1 MKRFLAVLLSLAMV
15 FSLAACGGTKDL
27 EAGGGSAAS
36 GSGAASGGSSA
47 AAPDANAEYKVGVV
61 FGPSGLGDNNF
72 ADMIYDGLCRARDE
86 LGIYF
91 DYIEPGSDGE
101 IITSLYEYAQ
111 DGTYDVVMLATSN
124 AASSLEEVAA
134 EYPDQNFT
142 IIDATVDLPNVR
154 SVAKIG
160 AEQTFMAGVVAALLT
175 QEEGFDGV
183 NKDKKIGVVVGE
195 DFPIP
200 MAMAAG
206 FKAGAYWADPE
217 VEVLVST
224 VGSWSDPG
232 AAKEM
237 STAMIKQGVDIIQND
252 AGGSGTGV
260 FAAAEETGTLA
271 IGVGANQNSMS
282 DRIIG
287 TSLFILYQ
295 YVYNE
300 CEALVNGQWTAGVVN
315 PGLADGSLGFV
326 TDGASIEVPQ
336 AILDKAE
343 EAKAWVVS
351 GGIELPT
358 KVDGIEEW
366 AAQNGLK

>member
-1 MKRFLAVLLSLAMV
+1 MKRFLALFLVAAMA
-15 FSLAACGGTKDL
+15 FSLVGCGDTIDL
-27 EAGGGSAAS
+27 EAGGSSAAS
-36 GSGAASGGSSA
+36 GST
-47 AAPDANAEYKVGVV
+47 ANAGSEYRVGVV
-61 FGPSGLGDNNF
+61 FGPTGLGDNNF
-72 ADMIYDGLCRARDE
+72 ADMIYAGLTRAQEE

-91 DYIEPGSDGE
+91 DYIEPASDGE
-101 IITSLYEYAQ
+101 IITALYEYAQ
-111 DGTYDVVMLATSN
+111 DGSYDVVMLATSN
-124 AASSLEEVAA
+124 AASSLEEVAG

-154 SVAKIG
+154 SVAKVG

-183 NKDKKIGVVVGE
+183 NADKKIGVVVGE

-206 FKAGAYWADPE
+206 FKAGARWADPE

-232 AAKEM
+232 TAKEM

-252 AGGSGTGV
+252 AGGSGTGI
-260 FAAAEETGTLA
+260 FAAAEETQTLA
-271 IGVGANQNSMS
+271 IGVGANQNTMS

-300 CEALVNGQWTAGVVN
+300 CQDLINGNWTAGVVN

-326 TDGASIEVPQ
+326 TDDAAIEVPQ
-336 AILDKAE
+336 EILDKAN
-343 EAKAWVVS
+343 EARDWVVDN
-351 GGIELPT
+351 GIELPT
-358 KVDGIEEW
+358 KLDDIDAW
-366 AAQNGLK
+366 AAENGLA

>member
-1 MKRFLAVLLSLAMV
+1 MKRFLALFLAAAMALSLV
-15 FSLAACGGTKDL
+15 GCGDTIDL
-27 EAGGGSAAS
+27 EAGGSSAAS
-36 GSGAASGGSSA
+36 GSTANAAS
-47 AAPDANAEYKVGVV
+47 EYRVGVV
-61 FGPSGLGDNNF
+61 FGPTGLGDNNF
-72 ADMIYDGLCRARDE
+72 ADMIYAGLTRAQDE

-91 DYIEPGSDGE
+91 DYIEPASDGE
-101 IITSLYEYAQ
+101 IITALYEYAQ
-111 DGTYDVVMLATSN
+111 DGSYDVVMLATSN
-124 AASSLEEVAA
+124 AASSLEEVAS

-183 NKDKKIGVVVGE
+183 NADKKIGVVVGE
-195 DFPIP
+195 DYPIP

-206 FKAGAYWADPE
+206 FKAGARWADPE

-232 AAKEM
+232 TAKEM

-252 AGGSGTGV
+252 AGGSGTGI
-260 FAAAEETGTLA
+260 FAAAEETQTLA
-271 IGVGANQNSMS
+271 IGVGANQNTMS

-300 CEALVNGQWTAGVVN
+300 CQDLVNGKWTAGVVN

-326 TDGASIEVPQ
+326 TDDAAIEVPQ
-336 AILDKAE
+336 EILDKAN
-343 EAKAWVVS
+343 EARDWVVDN
-351 GGIELPT
+351 GIELPT
-358 KVDGIEEW
+358 KLDDIDAW
-366 AAQNGLK
+366 AAENGLA

>member
-200 MAMAAG
+200 MAMAA
-206 FKAGAYWADPE
+206 
-217 VEVLVST
+217 
-224 VGSWSDPG
+224 WSDPG

>member
-1 MKRFLAVLLSLAMV
+1 MKRFLALFIAAVMA
-15 FSLAACGGTKDL
+15 FSLVGCGGTVDL
-27 EAGGGSAAS
+27 EGGDSAGTS
-36 GSGAASGGSSA
+36 GNTSGT
-47 AAPDANAEYKVGVV
+47 DAEYKVGVV
-61 FGPSGLGDNNF
+61 FGPTGLGDNNF
-72 ADMIYDGLCRARDE
+72 ADMIYAGLTRAQDE

-91 DYIEPGSDGE
+91 DYIEPASDGE
-101 IITSLYEYAQ
+101 IITALYEYAQ
-111 DGTYDVVMLATSN
+111 DGSYDVVMLATSN
-124 AASSLEEVAA
+124 AASSLEEVAS
-134 EYPDQNFT
+134 EYPEQNFT

-154 SVAKIG
+154 SVAKVG

-183 NKDKKIGVVVGE
+183 NADKKIGVVVGE
-195 DFPIP
+195 DYPIP

-206 FKAGAYWADPE
+206 FKAGARWADPE

-232 AAKEM
+232 TAKEM

-252 AGGSGTGV
+252 AGGSGTGI
-260 FAAAEETGTLA
+260 FAAAEETQTLA
-271 IGVGANQNSMS
+271 IGVGANQNTMS

-300 CEALVNGQWTAGVVN
+300 CEALINGEWTAGVVN

-326 TDGASIEVPQ
+326 TDDASIEVPQ
-336 AILDKAE
+336 EILDKAD
-343 EAKAWVVS
+343 EARDWVVS
-351 GGIELPT
+351 NGIELPT
-358 KVDGIEEW
+358 KLDDIDAW
-366 AAQNGLK
+366 AAENGLA

>member
-1 MKRFLAVLLSLAMV
+1 MKRFFAVLLSLSML

-27 EAGGGSAAS
+27 EAGGGAA
-36 GSGAASGGSSA
+36 SGAASGSA
-47 AAPDANAEYKVGVV
+47 STAVPDADAEYKVGVV
-61 FGPSGLGDNNF
+61 FGPGGLGDNNF

-86 LGIYF
+86 LGVYF
-91 DYIEPGSDGE
+91 DYIEPASDGE
-101 IITSLYEYAQ
+101 IITALYEYAQ
-111 DGTYDVVMLATSN
+111 DGSYDVVMLATSS
-124 AASSLEEVAA
+124 AASSLEEVAS

-142 IIDATVDLPNVR
+142 IIDTTIDLPNVR

-183 NKDKKIGVVVGE
+183 NEDKKIAVVVGE

-200 MAMAAG
+200 MAMAVG
-206 FKAGAYWADPE
+206 FQAGARWADPE
-217 VEVLVST
+217 VECFISV
-224 VGSWSDPG
+224 VGSFSDPG

-237 STAMIKQGVDIIQND
+237 SVALIKQGVDIIQND
-252 AGGSGTGV
+252 AGGSGSGI

-271 IGVGANQNSMS
+271 IGVGANQNTMS
-282 DRIIG
+282 KRIIG

-300 CEALVNGQWTAGVVN
+300 CEALVNGEWTPGIVS

-326 TDGASIEVPQ
+326 TDDASIQIPQ
-336 AILDKAE
+336 HILDKAE
-343 EAKAWVVS
+343 EARDWVVA
-351 GGIELPT
+351 GGIELPS
-358 KVDGIEEW
+358 KAEDVDAW
-366 AAQNGLK
+366 AAENGLA